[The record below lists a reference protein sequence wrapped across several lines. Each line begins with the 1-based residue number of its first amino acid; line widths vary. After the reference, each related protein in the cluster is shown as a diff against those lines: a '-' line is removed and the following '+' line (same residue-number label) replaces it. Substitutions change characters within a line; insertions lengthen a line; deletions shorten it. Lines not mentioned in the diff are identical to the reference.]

1 MKLIVL
7 YLLAVCCYS
16 LANTSQQTIEQR
28 KLREILKD
36 LNGVQKSLQ
45 HSEMMLN
52 TPQNIGDHCS
62 VSALKCFQEELED
75 HFNMSKSE
83 DRTQKRF
90 FRSLGRQSKRISS
103 LQHNTILKPHF
114 FHPFQ
119 VSAVKL
125 GEQGSAASNCTKC
138 NEYPKENVAQFFE
151 KMKSLIQM
159 VSAIFSADLKNKQTK
174 KKKVKIFEYFAIFFI
189 VTLGKGG

>member
-28 KLREILKD
+28 KLKEILKD
-36 LNGVQKSLQ
+36 LNGVQRSLQ
-45 HSEMMLN
+45 HSTMMLN

-62 VSALKCFQEELED
+62 VSALECFQEELED

-83 DRTQKRF
+83 DRTQKKF
-90 FRSLGRQSKRISS
+90 FRSLGRQI
-103 LQHNTILKPHF
+103 T
-114 FHPFQ
+114 

-159 VSAIFSADLKNKQTK
+159 ALARLN
-174 KKKVKIFEYFAIFFI
+174 
-189 VTLGKGG
+189 